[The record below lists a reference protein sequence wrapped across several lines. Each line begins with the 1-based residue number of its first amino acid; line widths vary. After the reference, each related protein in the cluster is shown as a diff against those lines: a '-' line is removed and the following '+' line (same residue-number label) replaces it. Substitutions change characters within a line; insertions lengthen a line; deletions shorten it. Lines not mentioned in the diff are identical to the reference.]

1 MLRLIGEN
9 TMFIGVLGLAILACL
24 INGTIWPIPFI
35 IIVIEVSTGFA
46 GSMVGWISNMGD
58 GE

>member
-1 MLRLIGEN
+1 
-9 TMFIGVLGLAILACL
+9 MFIGVLGLAILACL